1 MQPAVAVFGTGRM
14 GYPLVERLLALEY
27 TVAVYNRTPA
37 RAQALEATGAQLV
50 STPQHAV
57 ERSQILLFFVSSA
70 PAVEAILGPLPAEA
84 LTDRTVIVFSTTSSA
99 ESERLQAHVVG
110 AGGRYIEAPVM
121 GGPSEVREGSVT
133 MLVGANDSDWQAWQ
147 PFLEQFASH
156 LYRVGPVG
164 SASTLKLALNQLM
177 AAEVSALATSV
188 ALVQS
193 AGVPVET
200 LMEILRRFPYYA
212 KSFDSKLPLM
222 LADDFANP
230 KFTIDMMGKDV
241 RLMYEEAQARG
252 IYAATL
258 RSILDLYVASSE
270 AGHGED
276 DYSAIF
282 REIAT
287 SS

>member
-1 MQPAVAVFGTGRM
+1 M
-14 GYPLVERLLALEY
+14 GYPLVERLLALDY
-27 TVAVYNRTPA
+27 PVTVYNRTPA
-37 RAQALEATGAQLV
+37 RAQALEAADAQLA
-50 STPQHAV
+50 STPQQAA
-57 ERSQILLFFVSSA
+57 ENCQILLFFVSSA
-70 PAVEAILGPLPAEA
+70 PAVEAILDPLPAEA
-84 LTDRTVIVFSTTSSA
+84 LTGRTVIVLSTTSSA
-99 ESERLQAHVVG
+99 ESERLQARVV
-110 AGGRYIEAPVM
+110 AAEGRYIEAPVM
-121 GGPSEVREGSVT
+121 GGPSQVREGSVT

-147 PFLEQFASH
+147 PFLEQFASQ

-164 SASTLKLALNQLM
+164 SASTLKLALNQFM

-200 LMEILRRFPYYA
+200 LMEILRQFPYYA
-212 KSFDSKLPLM
+212 KAFDSKLPLM
-222 LADDFANP
+222 LADDFSNP

-241 RLMYEEAQARG
+241 RLMYEEAQAHG
-252 IYAATL
+252 VYAATL

-282 REIAT
+282 REIAA